1 MGKAWQYI
9 RTLFLSS
16 ANKELLTFIFFLA
29 LSGIFWLL
37 LTLDE
42 TYEKEFNIPISVT
55 NIPKNAMLTSDE
67 TDTVKVTIRDK
78 GLMLMAYEY
87 GEGLKELKVNFR
99 TYTRNNGTGIIPAQD
114 IQKMVYQQLISSS
127 KISAIKPEKVE
138 FFYNFGAKKKV
149 PLRWNGRVI
158 PEELYY
164 ISRVEYDP
172 DSVVIYAS
180 EEKLDSIGTIYTEQ
194 LNYVN
199 FRDTLVANCMVN
211 KIKGVKVVPEHV
223 TVTFFTDLLTEERIE
238 GIPIQGINMPEGQV
252 LRTFPAKATVKF
264 VTGASVYRTLSP
276 EDFTV
281 IADFNELKKHPSEK
295 CRIYLKDVPRGIS
308 RARLETSLVDYLI
321 ETETKEATTP

>member
-16 ANKELLTFIFFLA
+16 INKELLTFIFFLA

-42 TYEKEFNIPISVT
+42 VYEQEFSIPISVT
-55 NIPKNAMLTSDE
+55 NVPKNAMLTSEE
-67 TDTVKVTIRDK
+67 TDTVKITIRDK
-78 GLMLMAYEY
+78 GIALMAYQY
-87 GEGLKELKVNFR
+87 GDVLKKLNVNFR
-99 TYTRNNGTGIIPAQD
+99 NYARNNGTGIIPSQD

-127 KISAIKPEKVE
+127 KIIAVKPEKLD
-138 FFYNFGAKKKV
+138 FYYNYGAKKKV

-158 PEELYY
+158 PEELYF
-164 ISRVEYDP
+164 ISRVEYSP
-172 DSVVIYAS
+172 DSVIIYAS
-180 EEKLDSIGTIYTEQ
+180 EEKLDSIGTIYTEP

-199 FRDTLVANCMVN
+199 FRDTLVANCEVN
-211 KIKGVKVVPEHV
+211 KIKGVKVVPDHV

-238 GIPIQGINMPEGQV
+238 GIPIQGINMPDGLM

-264 VTGASVYRTLSP
+264 VTGASVYRNLSP

-281 IADFNELKKHPSEK
+281 IADYNEIKKHPSEK

-321 ETETKEATTP
+321 ESEVQPAQP